1 MSLRYIVR
9 LISQLDLWICRDR
22 QSRSTLHR
30 RGSGDKKKEVPSSEV
45 ALCGVSG
52 PWLVER
58 PRTLLSLVEL
68 ARVLTALPHHHLP
81 PLFSIIVV
89 FSFSRLRA
97 LSTTSLENHLCTS
110 TSVVFEVADWIIDD
124 MWFHRW
130 SHTGDRTGL
139 QQTVQLR
146 ISVNDMLCCSLD
158 NVNLSEKT

>member
-30 RGSGDKKKEVPSSEV
+30 RGSEDKKKEVPSSEV

-81 PLFSIIVV
+81 PLFSIICSSILLLAVKSA
-89 FSFSRLRA
+89 FNHF
-97 LSTTSLENHLCTS
+97 TEESL
-110 TSVVFEVADWIIDD
+110 VY
-124 MWFHRW
+124 FHVSGFWGR
-130 SHTGDRTGL
+130 R
-139 QQTVQLR
+139 
-146 ISVNDMLCCSLD
+146 LD
-158 NVNLSEKT
+158 NRWNLIPSLITLRCSNWITTNCTATEQRQWHVLTSRVIV